1 MAEFQTPEDK
11 RNMIAAE
18 NKNIADYKK
27 LIIQNPE
34 KTAFYETRIAEAEE
48 RKARLRQDIKII
60 SRNPFGP
67 LCDMPRVR

>member
-11 RNMIAAE
+11 RNKIAQE
-18 NKNIADYKK
+18 NKNIAMYKG

-34 KTAFYETRIAEAEE
+34 KAAFYETRIAEAEE

-60 SRNPFGP
+60 SRNPFSA
-67 LCDMPRVR
+67 LCGIPRVR